1 MRDRLAAIRTSLA
14 NERTV
19 LAYLRTGLALF
30 IGAVTAR
37 ELIEDRTLRAIGA
50 FLAVFGLAT
59 LAFGFWRF
67 WSVRREVNSLS
78 EP

>member
-37 ELIEDRTLRAIGA
+37 ELIDDPTLRAAGA
-50 FLAVFGLAT
+50 ALAAFGLAT

-67 WSVRREVNSLS
+67 WTVRREVNQLS
-78 EP
+78 DP